1 MADKQGGPTKA
12 DWVAAGLSAL
22 TAGGIEA
29 VRVERL
35 AVILG
40 VSKGPFY
47 WRFKSRGE
55 LLEAIIEF
63 WKRDFTADLIE
74 QTSHFDT
81 PRKRL
86 EALAELAAVS
96 TSGALDVAKTE
107 CALRAWAAQDPLPRD
122 RKSVV

>member
-1 MADKQGGPTKA
+1 MADKQDGPTKA

-47 WRFKSRGE
+47 WRFKNRGE
-55 LLEAIIEF
+55 LPRGNHRVLEA
-63 WKRDFTADLIE
+63 
-74 QTSHFDT
+74 
-81 PRKRL
+81 
-86 EALAELAAVS
+86 
-96 TSGALDVAKTE
+96 
-107 CALRAWAAQDPLPRD
+107 
-122 RKSVV
+122 